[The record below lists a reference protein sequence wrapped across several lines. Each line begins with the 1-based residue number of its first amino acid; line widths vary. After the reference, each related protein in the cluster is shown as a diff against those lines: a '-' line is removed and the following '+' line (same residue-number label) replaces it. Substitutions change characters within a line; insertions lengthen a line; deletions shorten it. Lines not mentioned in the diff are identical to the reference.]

1 VLASTKGLGELMP
14 RVIPH
19 IFIFHM
25 FYHVKTS
32 QSIDWGKRIG
42 ARLPHFKKN
51 GMIGSTA
58 MKIFSLKNLL

>member
-1 VLASTKGLGELMP
+1 
-14 RVIPH
+14 
-19 IFIFHM
+19 M